1 MRYSVVLLLL
11 ISFEVLSQPASR
23 QMPKN
28 QAGSDAVS
36 LAIRQDALSTADQ
49 VIDQVSEIKDL
60 RSRVA
65 LAEKLVRILAKSRPE
80 RLRKLLNTLFDDAI
94 ALKTDF
100 AKTNPAPSDL
110 DSIVGRIIQAAAL
123 IDVELARNYIETLS
137 TLKAVDRA
145 ARSDTSASTL
155 YLRIASELTR
165 SNPSLAVELATRS
178 LANGISP
185 DTLLFLASLRKVDI
199 PSANRFFVAAL
210 RSCRLRGARD
220 VNELLLLYAYV
231 FSPLRVPTVV
241 SQGIGLLNIP
251 GYLDLVKSY
260 PVDAALAQ
268 QYLELVGHTLLNP
281 LRYNAGNI
289 ETLALGIEGDFYVLN
304 IIEPWVAAYQPIKT
318 SAIVERRNIVASYMR
333 SNQREAAFSA
343 ADLWI

>member
-1 MRYSVVLLLL
+1 MGARWCVERNEYSGTFQHYQWRNSHTVVDSQVIDLLSSMRYSVVLLLL

-155 YLRIASELTR
+155 YLRI
-165 SNPSLAVELATRS
+165 
-178 LANGISP
+178 
-185 DTLLFLASLRKVDI
+185 
-199 PSANRFFVAAL
+199 
-210 RSCRLRGARD
+210 
-220 VNELLLLYAYV
+220 
-231 FSPLRVPTVV
+231 
-241 SQGIGLLNIP
+241 
-251 GYLDLVKSY
+251 
-260 PVDAALAQ
+260 
-268 QYLELVGHTLLNP
+268 
-281 LRYNAGNI
+281 
-289 ETLALGIEGDFYVLN
+289 
-304 IIEPWVAAYQPIKT
+304 
-318 SAIVERRNIVASYMR
+318 
-333 SNQREAAFSA
+333 
-343 ADLWI
+343 